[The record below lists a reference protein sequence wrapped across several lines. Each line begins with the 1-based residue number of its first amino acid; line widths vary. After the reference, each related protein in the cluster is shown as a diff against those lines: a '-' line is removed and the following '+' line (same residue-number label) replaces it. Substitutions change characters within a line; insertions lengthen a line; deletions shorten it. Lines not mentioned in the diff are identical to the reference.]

1 MPGLMALDTGG
12 LGDREKFQGG
22 GKHTVLRSPED
33 GKGWGPLRDGSEG
46 EAGLPWRKGQ
56 QFLSG
61 DVWQVPWV
69 LPRTQKSGALD
80 PDPAAMSGRGGA
92 AYLITG
98 VAVPAKGPSL
108 CSGKEVSSQQSRQQ
122 GQGCDHRV

>member
-1 MPGLMALDTGG
+1 MREERSALSLGAQRLPGLMVLNTGG

-22 GKHTVLRSPED
+22 GEHTVLRSPED

-46 EAGLPWRKGQ
+46 DAGLPWRKGQ

-69 LPRTQKSGALD
+69 LPQTQKSGALD
-80 PDPAAMSGRGGA
+80 PDPAAMPGRRGQ
-92 AYLITG
+92 LI
-98 VAVPAKGPSL
+98 
-108 CSGKEVSSQQSRQQ
+108 
-122 GQGCDHRV
+122 